1 MIEETVFTS
10 EKIIEIV
17 RRVYN
22 IDVHQVKKLNRG
34 SANLYSIN
42 ENKYILKE
50 FQTKYTKEEI
60 DKEINIINH
69 LKKDNIPVPKYIK
82 TITGEYSFMY
92 ENKVI
97 IMQKFIDGYIV
108 ESNTGNY
115 EQVLESAEYLG
126 KIIKSLETL
135 KIELPSNDVSSWYSK
150 ETINES
156 IDKQKNLLKKISVED
171 YPQIYKDLTDK
182 ISMLKYVRD
191 NFDFSDMSKLTVM
204 NTHGDYSVLQFIYKD
219 GKINAIIDFVSACKM
234 PIVWEIIRS
243 YSYIDTKV
251 KDGKIDI
258 GNLAEYV
265 RIFKS
270 YVKLNKYD
278 CKFMSYLYLVQLLAS
293 TFGYKQYITDNS
305 KTNLLDFAFFRTK
318 LCKFLFE
325 NSEEIGNTLMKELCM
340 EEKN

>member
-1 MIEETVFTS
+1 
-10 EKIIEIV
+10 
-17 RRVYN
+17 
-22 IDVHQVKKLNRG
+22 
-34 SANLYSIN
+34 
-42 ENKYILKE
+42 
-50 FQTKYTKEEI
+50 
-60 DKEINIINH
+60 
-69 LKKDNIPVPKYIK
+69 
-82 TITGEYSFMY
+82 
-92 ENKVI
+92 
-97 IMQKFIDGYIV
+97 MQKFIDDYIV

-115 EQVLESAEYLG
+115 EQVLVSAEYLG

-135 KIELPSNDVSSWYSK
+135 KIELLSNDVSNWYSK
-150 ETINES
+150 ETINDG
-156 IDKQKNLLKKISVED
+156 IDKQEKLLKKISLDD

-182 ISMLKYVRD
+182 IFMLKYVRD

-258 GNLAEYV
+258 GNLVEYV
-265 RIFKS
+265 RTLTS

-278 CKFMSYLYLVQLLAS
+278 YKFISYLYLVQLLAS
-293 TFGYKQYITDNS
+293 TFGYKQYISDNS
-305 KTNLLDFAFFRTK
+305 KTSLLDFAYFRTR